1 MSAEFFERLGLQF
14 ARHTGQ
20 SNAVELK
27 KFKSFFGVSPFI
39 CARVWASIQPHLGSG
54 FKEVHLLWGL
64 FFLRNY
70 PTESIACGLA
80 MCDAKTYRKRIWRVV
95 EELAQMDVVS
105 LPFFTFGCL

>member
-1 MSAEFFERLGLQF
+1 MSAELFNRLGLQF

-20 SNAVELK
+20 SKVVEQK

-39 CARVWASIQPHLGSG
+39 CARVWASIQSHLGNG

-95 EELAQMDVVS
+95 EELAQIDVVGF
-105 LPFFTFGCL
+105 PFFIFGF